1 MYIFIFMYIAYIIIY
16 CMYYIHIQCPSCT
29 ALLMSNKHM
38 KHMEQNKLV
47 RRHHK
52 SSLES
57 KALC

>member
-1 MYIFIFMYIAYIIIY
+1 MYIAYIIIY